1 MPEENS
7 DVCRPVCDE
16 LSQLSLNIVYEYCGL
31 RKSVVHN
38 AKNSVKYQVLG
49 G

>member
-1 MPEENS
+1 MAS
-7 DVCRPVCDE
+7 GQLVMK
-16 LSQLSLNIVYEYCGL
+16 LSQLSLNIVYEYCGPA
-31 RKSVVHN
+31 KIVVHN